1 MQKRI
6 RITGPKEK
14 IKKSLPNN
22 SVLIYTVS
30 RAKSWSRGLSPFY
43 IGPCNLYGGHIAER
57 MENGWQYAKVYK
69 QHTDAGGDPTDEYW
83 KWAKKG
89 WSDQWAHRY
98 PMGKGAKPEYCL
110 WDGEKL
116 GYIEA
121 RKKVYVPLYWKAV
134 KKTPAYK
141 NLKQI
146 YETTDQII
154 YLWDFDGYNY
164 ESLGMS
170 LLDVINDPTRT
181 MGHAFILARMLEKG
195 V

>member
-1 MQKRI
+1 
-6 RITGPKEK
+6 
-14 IKKSLPNN
+14 
-22 SVLIYTVS
+22 
-30 RAKSWSRGLSPFY
+30 
-43 IGPCNLYGGHIAER
+43 
-57 MENGWQYAKVYK
+57 MENGWQYTKVYK
-69 QHTDAGGDPTDEYW
+69 QHTDASGDPTDEYW
-83 KWAKKG
+83 KWARKG

-141 NLKQI
+141 KLKQI

-170 LLDVINDPTRT
+170 LFDVINDPTRT